1 MPQSRARPCIA
12 AGLCRAAVGAAA
24 CLVAFGGSA
33 QTLES
38 VTVQS
43 GRLEQ
48 QQFDAPASVQLIDEA
63 ALRRAGPAVNLS
75 EALAQAPGV
84 VALNRNNYAQD
95 VQISIRGFGARAAF
109 GLRGIRL
116 LTDGIPA
123 STPDGQGQASTVHL
137 PSAGRIEVLSGP
149 LAQIYGNAS
158 GGVIQTFTRDPDA
171 VPTVS
176 AETLAGSFGLLRSN
190 VQLAGRAGTAGLVA
204 DYGEFSTDGWRE
216 HSAARRRHFNGVLGM
231 QLAADTRLRVVLNAF
246 DMPYARD
253 PLGLT
258 LAQLANPRA
267 AGTNA
272 VAANTRKSVRQDQG
286 GLVLEHR
293 FDRDLRLQART
304 YAGTRENLQFQASN
318 TWVGLDR
325 QFDGAGLQL
334 TGFGT
339 LGKAMTLDWV
349 VGIDHDSS
357 AERRQGGAALAG
369 EKRGLNRNEMNDAG
383 NRDVFAQ
390 ANLHLGESWTITTG
404 VRQSEVRLESRDD
417 YLADGNGSG
426 AVRYRA
432 TSPVLGATWHA
443 SETLNVYLNQGRG
456 FETPT
461 LAEAAYSM
469 PSAGGTPVG
478 RFNPLLAAPVSHH
491 LETGLKWLPDR
502 ATRVQAA
509 LFRIRT
515 DNELVAALSSGGRTV
530 FANATSTLRE
540 GAEVSADRLWGA
552 SWRTRFS
559 WTWIDAVYDQPF
571 GQVAAGNAMP
581 AIPSQIA
588 FASLF
593 WAQAGW
599 ARAGVAPRPGL
610 EAGVEWHARSR
621 LWADDGNTAPAP
633 GYGVFNARARHR
645 QQAGPVMMEIFAGID
660 NLADRRTIGSV
671 IVNQAQR
678 QYYEPGLP
686 RSALLGLSARL
697 PL

>member
-1 MPQSRARPCIA
+1 MP
-12 AGLCRAAVGAAA
+12 GAAVACIVLGA
-24 CLVAFGGSA
+24 SA
-33 QTLES
+33 QSLES

-48 QQFDAPASVQLIDEA
+48 RQFDAPGSVQVLDEA
-63 ALRRAGPAVNLS
+63 TLRRAGPAVNLS
-75 EALAQAPGV
+75 EALVQAPGV

-137 PSAGRIEVLSGP
+137 PSTGRIEVLSGP

-171 VPTVS
+171 VPAAS
-176 AETLAGSFGLLRSN
+176 AETLAGSSGLRRSD
-190 VQLAGRAGTAGLVA
+190 VQLSGRSGSVGLVA
-204 DYGEFSTDGWRE
+204 DYGEFSTDGWRA
-216 HSAARRRHFNGVLGM
+216 HSAAKRRHFNGVVGM

-246 DMPYARD
+246 EMPLARD

-258 LAQLANPRA
+258 AAQLSNPRA

-272 VAANTRKSVRQDQG
+272 VSANTRKSVSQDQG

-334 TGFGT
+334 SGFRA
-339 LGKAMTLDWV
+339 LGKAVTVDWV

-369 EKRGLNRNEMNDAG
+369 EKRGVNRNEMNYAG

-390 ANLHLGESWTITTG
+390 ANVHLGESWTLTSG
-404 VRQSEVRLESRDD
+404 LRQSEVRLESRDD
-417 YLADGNGSG
+417 YLTDGDGSG

-443 SETLNVYLNQGRG
+443 SDVLNVYINQGRG

-478 RFNPLLAAPVSHH
+478 RFNPLLAAPVSQH
-491 LETGLKWLPDR
+491 LEAGLKWLPER
-502 ATRVQAA
+502 ATRIQAA

-540 GAEVSADRLWGA
+540 GAELSADLLW
-552 SWRTRFS
+552 SKSLRTRFS
-559 WTWIDAVYDQPF
+559 WTWIDAIYDQPF
-571 GQVAAGNAMP
+571 GAVAAGSSMP
-581 AIPSQIA
+581 AIASQIA
-588 FASLF
+588 YASLQ

-599 ARAGVAPRPGL
+599 AAPGLVPRPGL
-610 EAGVEWHARSR
+610 EAALEWYARSR
-621 LWADDGNTAPAP
+621 LWADDSNTAPAP
-633 GYGVFNARARHR
+633 GYGLFNLRVRHR
-645 QQAGPVMMEIFAGID
+645 VPAGSVMMEIFAGID
-660 NLADRRTIGSV
+660 NLTDRQTIGSV

-686 RSALLGLSARL
+686 RSALVGLNAKL

>member
-1 MPQSRARPCIA
+1 MPQSRLRPSIA

-24 CLVAFGGSA
+24 CLVALDGST

-48 QQFDAPASVQLIDEA
+48 RQFDAPASVQLIDEA

-190 VQLAGRAGTAGLVA
+190 VQLAGRAGTVGLVA

-216 HSAARRRHFNGVLGM
+216 HSAARRQHFNGVLGM
-231 QLAADTRLRVVLNAF
+231 QLATDTRLRVVLNAF

-258 LAQLANPRA
+258 WAQLANPRA
-267 AGTNA
+267 AGSNA
-272 VAANTRKSVRQDQG
+272 VAANTRKAVRQDQG

-304 YAGTRENLQFQASN
+304 YSGTRENLQFQASN

-325 QFDGAGLQL
+325 QFGGAGLQL
-334 TGFGT
+334 TGFGA
-339 LGKAMTLDWV
+339 LDKAMTLDWV

-357 AERRQGGAALAG
+357 AERRQGGCACG
-369 EKRGLNRNEMNDAG
+369 
-383 NRDVFAQ
+383 
-390 ANLHLGESWTITTG
+390 
-404 VRQSEVRLESRDD
+404 
-417 YLADGNGSG
+417 
-426 AVRYRA
+426 
-432 TSPVLGATWHA
+432 
-443 SETLNVYLNQGRG
+443 
-456 FETPT
+456 
-461 LAEAAYSM
+461 
-469 PSAGGTPVG
+469 
-478 RFNPLLAAPVSHH
+478 
-491 LETGLKWLPDR
+491 
-502 ATRVQAA
+502 
-509 LFRIRT
+509 
-515 DNELVAALSSGGRTV
+515 
-530 FANATSTLRE
+530 
-540 GAEVSADRLWGA
+540 
-552 SWRTRFS
+552 
-559 WTWIDAVYDQPF
+559 
-571 GQVAAGNAMP
+571 
-581 AIPSQIA
+581 
-588 FASLF
+588 
-593 WAQAGW
+593 
-599 ARAGVAPRPGL
+599 
-610 EAGVEWHARSR
+610 
-621 LWADDGNTAPAP
+621 
-633 GYGVFNARARHR
+633 
-645 QQAGPVMMEIFAGID
+645 
-660 NLADRRTIGSV
+660 
-671 IVNQAQR
+671 
-678 QYYEPGLP
+678 
-686 RSALLGLSARL
+686 
-697 PL
+697 

>member
-158 GGVIQTFTRDPDA
+158 GGVIQTFTRDPDT

-258 LAQLANPRA
+258 WAQLANPRA

-357 AERRQGGAALAG
+357 AERRQGGAALARQLRQNSDFYKLRRFG
-369 EKRGLNRNEMNDAG
+369 NE
-383 NRDVFAQ
+383 RRI
-390 ANLHLGESWTITTG
+390 L
-404 VRQSEVRLESRDD
+404 
-417 YLADGNGSG
+417 DGD
-426 AVRYRA
+426 
-432 TSPVLGATWHA
+432 T
-443 SETLNVYLNQGRG
+443 
-456 FETPT
+456 
-461 LAEAAYSM
+461 
-469 PSAGGTPVG
+469 
-478 RFNPLLAAPVSHH
+478 
-491 LETGLKWLPDR
+491 
-502 ATRVQAA
+502 
-509 LFRIRT
+509 
-515 DNELVAALSSGGRTV
+515 
-530 FANATSTLRE
+530 
-540 GAEVSADRLWGA
+540 
-552 SWRTRFS
+552 
-559 WTWIDAVYDQPF
+559 
-571 GQVAAGNAMP
+571 
-581 AIPSQIA
+581 
-588 FASLF
+588 
-593 WAQAGW
+593 
-599 ARAGVAPRPGL
+599 
-610 EAGVEWHARSR
+610 
-621 LWADDGNTAPAP
+621 
-633 GYGVFNARARHR
+633 
-645 QQAGPVMMEIFAGID
+645 
-660 NLADRRTIGSV
+660 
-671 IVNQAQR
+671 
-678 QYYEPGLP
+678 
-686 RSALLGLSARL
+686 
-697 PL
+697 